1 MHVRHVF
8 EPGWYGWSGWVVPL
22 LLLALLV
29 LGGVALYTAA
39 RRRPMPVHDDDPLR
53 RAARRYAAGEI
64 ERVEFDRIRR
74 DLGDSGSDPLRR
86 AARRLANGEIDLA
99 EFDAVRE
106 RLGGSETEG
115 GAGSD

>member
-1 MHVRHVF
+1 MY
-8 EPGWYGWSGWVVPL
+8 PGHGFGAGWFGWLVPI

-29 LGGVALYTAA
+29 AGGIALFALI
-39 RRRPMPVHDDDPLR
+39 RRPSPPVPDDDPLR

-74 DLGDSGSDPLRR
+74 DLGGPADDPLRL

-106 RLGGSETEG
+106 RLGGKGPEVEDMP
-115 GAGSD
+115 GSD